1 MDIAPISSHRLSL
14 VALDADTLTR
24 MASGQP
30 SPQFRWPAWW
40 PDADDRRHLT
50 LWRRRAI
57 EAGSSDWGPR
67 AVVTDDSTLIGHAG
81 FHLPPQPITAALADP
96 TFDGVCDDPSGSAV
110 EVGYTI
116 FPEHRRR
123 GYATEVLTALVTWAW
138 ATSDVRSIL
147 ASVAEGNR
155 DSVGVLKRV
164 GDFRVIGSCR
174 TSDGTRE
181 LVYRLDR

>member
-1 MDIAPISSHRLSL
+1 MDIAPISSRRLSL
-14 VALDADTLTR
+14 VALDAETLTL

-30 SPQFRWPAWW
+30 SSQFRWPAWW
-40 PDADDRRHLT
+40 PDPDDRGHVA

-57 EAGSSDWGPR
+57 AAGPSDWGPR
-67 AVVTDDSTLIGHAG
+67 AVVIDPSTMIGHAG
-81 FHLPPQPITAALADP
+81 FHLPPQPITDALADP
-96 TFDGVCDDPSGSAV
+96 TFDGACDDPSGSAV

-138 ATSDVRSIL
+138 TTSDVSTIL
-147 ASVAEGNR
+147 ASVAEANTA
-155 DSVGVLKRV
+155 SVGVLERV
-164 GDFRVIGSCR
+164 GGFRVIGSCR

-181 LVYRLDR
+181 LVYRL

>member
-1 MDIAPISSHRLSL
+1 MDIAPISSRRLSL
-14 VALDADTLTR
+14 VALDAATLTL
-24 MASGQP
+24 MATGQR

-40 PDADDRRHLT
+40 PDADDRFHLT

-67 AVVTDDSTLIGHAG
+67 AVVADHSTMIGHAG
-81 FHLPPQPITAALADP
+81 FHLPPQPITEALADP

-116 FPEHRRR
+116 FPEYRRR
-123 GYATEVLTALVTWAW
+123 GYATEALTALVTWAW
-138 ATSDVRSIL
+138 TTSDVSSVL
-147 ASVAEGNR
+147 ASVAEGNT
-155 DSVGVLKRV
+155 DSVAVLERV

>member
-1 MDIAPISSHRLSL
+1 MDVAPIRSRRVSL
-14 VALDADTLTR
+14 IALDVETLTL
-24 MASGQP
+24 MEGGQP
-30 SPQFRWPAWW
+30 SSQFRWPAWW
-40 PDADDRRHLT
+40 PDVDDRRHVT

-67 AVVTDDSTLIGHAG
+67 AVVTDDSTMIGHAG
-81 FHLPPQPITAALADP
+81 FHLPPQPIAEALADP
-96 TFDGVCDDPSGSAV
+96 TFDGVCEDPSSTAV

-123 GYATEVLTALVTWAW
+123 GYATEVLTALVIWAW
-138 ATSDVRSIL
+138 TTSDVSSIL

-155 DSVGVLKRV
+155 ESVGVLERV

-174 TSDGTRE
+174 TNDGARE
-181 LVYRLDR
+181 VVYRLDR